1 MRFKTVLIA
10 NRGEIAL
17 RIIRACKRL
26 GLRTVAIHSEADR
39 GASYLE
45 LADRAVCIGPA
56 PAAASYLDIGAIL
69 LAAEAT
75 GAEAIHPGY
84 GFLSENGD
92 FAEAVE
98 AAGLTLI
105 GPSSQSIRLMGDKIA
120 AKEAMLR
127 AGIPCVPGSI
137 GALPADM
144 AACEAIADKI
154 GYPVIV
160 KAAGGGGG
168 RGISIVRSKSE
179 LAPAIASTRVVAAK
193 AFGDGNLYIEKFLE
207 HPRHI
212 EIQVLC
218 DEFGNCIWLGE
229 RDCSVQRRHQ
239 KVIEEAPAV
248 GIDRALIA
256 ELGERC
262 ADVCR
267 ELGYR
272 GVGTFEFLYQDGAF
286 AFIEMNTRVQVEHPV
301 TEEITGVDIVCEQIK
316 VAGGLTLGIRQKD
329 ISFAGHAIECR
340 INAERP
346 FESVPSAG
354 TVTGWDAPSGEGIRM
369 DSHMRA
375 GAIVPSYYDSLIAK
389 LIVRA
394 DDRSQCIE
402 RLKAALGR
410 LRVDGVSTNSE
421 LHQVVLEN
429 ADFVRGGI
437 DIHFLEKLLRNRAQQ
452 VAEMAERRR

>member
-1 MRFKTVLIA
+1 
-10 NRGEIAL
+10 
-17 RIIRACKRL
+17 
-26 GLRTVAIHSEADR
+26 
-39 GASYLE
+39 
-45 LADRAVCIGPA
+45 
-56 PAAASYLDIGAIL
+56 
-69 LAAEAT
+69 
-75 GAEAIHPGY
+75 
-84 GFLSENGD
+84 
-92 FAEAVE
+92 
-98 AAGLTLI
+98 
-105 GPSSQSIRLMGDKIA
+105 
-120 AKEAMLR
+120 
-127 AGIPCVPGSI
+127 
-137 GALPADM
+137 M
-144 AACEAIADKI
+144 AACEAIADKV

-179 LAPAIASTRVVAAK
+179 LAPAIISTRVVAAK

-329 ISFAGHAIECR
+329 VSFAGHAIECR
-340 INAERP
+340 INAEQP

-354 TVTGWDAPSGEGIRM
+354 TVTGWDVPSGEGIRM

-375 GAIVPSYYDSLIAK
+375 GAIVPSYYDSLIGK

-394 DDRSQCIE
+394 DDRAQCIE

-452 VAEMAERRR
+452 VAEVAE

>member
-1 MRFKTVLIA
+1 MRFRTVLVA

-17 RIIRACKRL
+17 RIIRACRRL

-45 LADRAVCIGPA
+45 LADRSVCIGPA
-56 PAAASYLDIGAIL
+56 AAVASYLDIGAIL

-105 GPSSQSIRLMGDKIA
+105 GPSAQSIRLMGDKIA
-120 AKEAMLR
+120 AKDAMLR
-127 AGIPCVPGSI
+127 AGIPCVPGST
-137 GALPADM
+137 GALPTDE
-144 AACEAIADKI
+144 AACEAIADQI

-168 RGISIVRSKSE
+168 RGISMVRCKSE
-179 LAPAIASTRVVAAK
+179 LAPAIASTRTVAAK

-218 DEFGNCIWLGE
+218 DEFGNCVWLGE

-256 ELGERC
+256 KLGEQC

-267 ELGYR
+267 DLGYR

-286 AFIEMNTRVQVEHPV
+286 AFIEMNTRIQVEHPV
-301 TEEITGVDIVCEQIK
+301 TEQITGVDIVREQIR

-329 ISFAGHAIECR
+329 ITFEGHAIECR
-340 INAERP
+340 INAEQP

-354 TVTGWDAPSGEGIRM
+354 TVTGWDVPSGEGVRM

-375 GAIVPSYYDSLIAK
+375 GAIVPSYYDSLIGK

-394 DDRSQCIE
+394 GDRSQCIE
-402 RLKAALGR
+402 RLKGALDQ
-410 LRVDGVSTNSE
+410 LRVDGVSTNRQ
-421 LHQVVLEN
+421 LHQAVLDD
-429 ADFVRGGI
+429 ADFVRGGV
-437 DIHFLEKLLRNRAQQ
+437 DIHFLEKLLRSRKQASQGRTEQ
-452 VAEMAERRR
+452 KP